1 MFEQLFQW
9 LCRMKYN
16 LIFNEVQKSISL
28 IRFWGNLS
36 KREEVQIKCRI
47 AEEYYVLTNGYSEQ
61 QDWGSALVCGES
73 VINYWN
79 ELKPIF
85 KL

>member
-9 LCRMKYN
+9 LCRIRYN
-16 LIFNEVQKSISL
+16 HILNEVQKSISR

-36 KREEVQIKCRI
+36 KSDNVQIKISI
-47 AEEYYVLTNGYSEQ
+47 AEDFFGQMNDHAQQQNWGYALT
-61 QDWGSALVCGES
+61 CGEF
-73 VINYWN
+73 VIDYWN